1 MTTTSPPGPGYQER
15 DKDYDLG
22 VLLRRLKRFCVVNIR
37 WITRIVILGVVALIG
52 LHLFYQPSIEW
63 IGKKLHLPPPS
74 LASLL
79 TFVVVV
85 WLLERI
91 TVLQE
96 VVTRP
101 SVRVHKQRVRAY
113 KDLSGEIERR
123 GAKRIDLLQVSGQT
137 ALRLLRDLAEAHPKA
152 QVRLLL
158 MHTATA
164 AKFDTD
170 QRPDHRQRI
179 CNTIQEVK
187 LIEDDYPGFSVE
199 KKYYMTPP
207 GVSGVVVDDD
217 LVSIS
222 WYRCYREPQD
232 STVTRLRGHLS
243 PTVTVAGDAA
253 GPLLSFVREHFNT
266 VWGTA
271 VDAHE

>member
-22 VLLRRLKRFCVVNIR
+22 MLFNRFKRFCVVNIR
-37 WITRIVILGVVALIG
+37 WITRIVIFVVVTLIV
-52 LHLFYQPSIEW
+52 LHVMYQPSVEW
-63 IGKKLHLPPPS
+63 IGEQLHLPPPS

-79 TFVVVV
+79 TFVVAV

-96 VVTRP
+96 EVTRP
-101 SVRVHKQRVRAY
+101 SVRVHKQRVQAY
-113 KDLSGEIERR
+113 KDLSGEIELR

-137 ALRLLRDLAEAHPKA
+137 ALRLLRDVAEAHPKA

-170 QRPDHRQRI
+170 QQPDHRQRI

-207 GVSGVVVDDD
+207 GVSGVAVDDD

-222 WYRCYREPQD
+222 WYHCYKDLQD
-232 STVTRLRGHLS
+232 SMVIRVRGHLS
-243 PTVTVAGDAA
+243 PTVTVAGDAS

-266 VWGTA
+266 VWNTA
-271 VDAHE
+271 EHTHE